1 MPDIWGIDQIF
12 PIMPIHRLDEQP
24 TRRAVIQD
32 LTCDSDGRIDQYI
45 DGQNIEN
52 TMPLHS
58 IDSDKPYF
66 IGFFMVGAYQEIL
79 GDMHNLFGD
88 THSINIKLDDN
99 GYHFYDF
106 QEGEHVSD
114 LLDYV
119 HISTEELKASYRDKL
134 AKSNLSD
141 LQRQDYEEELIA
153 GLTSYTYLEK

>member
-119 HISTEELKASYRDKL
+119 HISTEELKAAYRDKL